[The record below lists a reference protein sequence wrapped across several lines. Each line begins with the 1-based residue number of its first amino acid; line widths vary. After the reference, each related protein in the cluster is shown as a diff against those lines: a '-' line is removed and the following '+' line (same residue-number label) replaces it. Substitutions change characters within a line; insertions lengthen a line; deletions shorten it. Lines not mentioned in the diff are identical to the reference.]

1 MRRCTLLALCGI
13 SLVGLSFGADE
24 TNVKVG
30 VSQGLFP
37 GKKGKD
43 LTKAAGP
50 FRDLFRRTTGLTG
63 TPVGAEGPEMSASL
77 KKDELQLA
85 VFQGIE
91 YAWALQD
98 NPKLQPIVLC
108 VNESRSLKAYLIT
121 RANSDVKK
129 PADLKGKTLALE
141 RETREHCMVFLR
153 HAVIGDSTAPSK
165 FFKKINRTEDVEAAL
180 DDVADGKVAAAVVDG
195 LAWSSYRTAKPG
207 VARRLHVL
215 AESERFP
222 TAVLACQSGRFS
234 DSWVKHV
241 RDGLI
246 GARKSS
252 KNRDLLQQLRLT
264 GFEAPDADYDKLVRN
279 VVKAYPPPK

>member
-1 MRRCTLLALCGI
+1 MRRRTFLALCGM
-13 SLVGLSFGADE
+13 SLVGSLAAED
-24 TNVKVG
+24 TNTVKVG
-30 VSQGLFP
+30 VSQSLFP

-43 LTKAAGP
+43 LTKAADP
-50 FRDLFRRTTGLTG
+50 FRDLFRTTAGLTG
-63 TPVGAEGPEMSASL
+63 TVVGAEGADLSAQL
-77 KKDELQLA
+77 KKDDINVA

-108 VNESRSLKAYLIT
+108 VNESRALKAYLFVRDKSAI
-121 RANSDVKK
+121 KK
-129 PADLKGKTLALE
+129 PADLEGKTLALE

-153 HAVIGDSTAPSK
+153 QAVIGNGTAPSK
-165 FFKKINRTEDVEAAL
+165 FFSKISRTEDVEAAL

-195 LAWSSYRTAKPG
+195 LAWGSYRKAKPG
-207 VARRLHVL
+207 VAKRLRAL
-215 AESERFP
+215 AESEPFP
-222 TAVLACQSGRFS
+222 CSIFACQSGRFS
-234 DSWVKHV
+234 DAWVKKV

-246 GARKSS
+246 GARRTQ

-264 GFEAPDADYDKLVRN
+264 GFEAPGPEYDKLVAA